1 MLFENTR
8 RFPKT
13 IVTDQQAS
21 VIGALNTLAQSDDF
35 PEFAHLLDQFHILRS
50 VGNQLRSKSFDKEAR
65 ILFHRMVYSN
75 SKRKFK
81 EYYDQ
86 LNEITD

>member
-1 MLFENTR
+1 MLFEKTGK
-8 RFPKT
+8 FPKT

-50 VGNQLRSKSFDKEAR
+50 VGNQLRSKSFEKQAR
-65 ILFHRMVYSN
+65 LIFHRMVYTT

-81 EYYDQ
+81 EYNDQ
-86 LNEITD
+86 LNEVTD